1 MLVRAALSFFDC
13 EEEALVFL
21 KDYDLDE
28 ARIKLLV
35 QLGRILEAADIHA
48 KNWDMLKAVELLTAN
63 DVHDIDGVRRTI
75 EYLLIG
81 LQRSL
86 TIGVLPASSPTVSK
100 LLLFAGRLDKGAMT
114 RQELNEVNLFL
125 NSITGSYVIVHPAR
139 NV

>member
-1 MLVRAALSFFDC
+1 MVRAALSFFDC

-63 DVHDIDGVRRTI
+63 DVHDIDGVR
-75 EYLLIG
+75 
-81 LQRSL
+81 
-86 TIGVLPASSPTVSK
+86 
-100 LLLFAGRLDKGAMT
+100 
-114 RQELNEVNLFL
+114 
-125 NSITGSYVIVHPAR
+125 
-139 NV
+139 